1 MCLWNVWKLCLD
13 SLLSSILT
21 MIIISSSFSQS
32 GFSLLLLWIFFGDS
46 MLQMHWVRISTLTH
60 HINSAINITVIPF
73 WHGPARFTSDIGP
86 HYGIVWMQEIRS
98 WFNVRLCV
106 FAAALS
112 KCTDYEFRWW
122 RTEVSHWWCTLNGFE
137 SDQSNKFNILKTSKS
152 RNPSTDHNFTGKW
165 TKLIYMY
172 YYFSSMDKRETSVDC
187 FTCILSRTYH
197 IRLVFSPVSC
207 CCYFSVLFSHIA
219 LASIVE
225 RERHTYSH
233 ILKFSQKKAT
243 MKLKTL
249 LTFWSVLFS

>member
-1 MCLWNVWKLCLD
+1 
-13 SLLSSILT
+13 
-21 MIIISSSFSQS
+21 MIIISSPFSQS
-32 GFSLLLLWIFFGDS
+32 GFSLLLLLLWIIFGDS

-106 FAAALS
+106 FVAALS

-165 TKLIYMY
+165 TKLIYIY
-172 YYFSSMDKRETSVDC
+172 VLLFLINGQKRNFGWLLHLHFVSNLPYPAI
-187 FTCILSRTYH
+187 FFPRFLLLLFFGSILSHRT
-197 IRLVFSPVSC
+197 
-207 CCYFSVLFSHIA
+207 
-219 LASIVE
+219 SINSWE
-225 RERHTYSH
+225 RATH
-233 ILKFSQKKAT
+233 ILTHS
-243 MKLKTL
+243 
-249 LTFWSVLFS
+249 